1 MSAFPAFAAGL
12 VFGIGLLVSGMADP
26 AKVLAFLDLAG
37 RWDPTLLVVMVT
49 AIPVAAIAYRVAAGR
64 KATIFGAA
72 LTLPNAREVDRKLV
86 AGAVVFGAGW
96 GLVGLCPAPALLTI
110 GAGRT
115 PGIVFATAM
124 LAGMA
129 AFEIVERMRTHHA
142 ADIVPEGDA

>member
-1 MSAFPAFAAGL
+1 MSAFLAFAAGL

-49 AIPVAAIAYRVAAGR
+49 AIPVAAIAYRIASRRSV
-64 KATIFGAA
+64 TVLGAA
-72 LTLPNAREVDRKLV
+72 LTLPNARDVDRRLV

-115 PGIVFATAM
+115 PGIVFAIAM

-129 AFEIVERMRTHHA
+129 AFEVVERTRTPHA
-142 ADIVPEGDA
+142 AAGIPEGDA